1 MAKEGLNAVTV
12 NAVTEGDV
20 TVQNNTK
27 VLQKLHLVTD
37 AGFVRSTILWLIFD
51 LVLLS
56 GAYAH
61 GPLRLWA
68 MDLYEEI
75 KLKMLGVAHRMAWWS
90 LLGLLSSSCCVLQII
105 LNSFSFGCAGF
116 NTLLGPLR
124 PPCIAFTLIAQ
135 SITWYVAYPLPFQWA
150 PTAATTAVSLLL
162 TFTPE
167 LLYAAETRH
176 VRRRE
181 GADDARTVAR
191 LAFTPK
197 AMGCLS
203 CLSSVRR
210 MLQAQHGVVGSVV
223 SLERASACVL
233 LNAEGAAADLLASH
247 IVAQVV
253 AGGFPAS
260 LVSLTPAAPADIAAV
275 KAEACA
281 HSCNTQAGGCNKQAS
296 ELQALDSSAGRL
308 WESWLPWV
316 QCVVGGLLGS
326 SCCLIQLGAN
336 VLASFNLLQIG
347 TLNLLASLVQ

>member
-1 MAKEGLNAVTV
+1 MTLQK
-12 NAVTEGDV
+12 
-20 TVQNNTK
+20 NTK
-27 VLQKLHLVTD
+27 LLQKLHLVTD
-37 AGFVRSTILWLIFD
+37 AGFVRSTIFFLIFD
-51 LVLLS
+51 LVLLG

-61 GPLRLWA
+61 EPLRLWA

-75 KLKMLGVAHRMAWWS
+75 KLKLLGVAHRMAWWS

-105 LNSFSFGCAGF
+105 LNAFSFGCAGF

-150 PTAATTAVSLLL
+150 PTAATTVVSLLL

-167 LLYAAETRH
+167 LLYAVETRH
-176 VRRRE
+176 VSTR
-181 GADDARTVAR
+181 GGADTATADDARTVAR

-223 SLERASACVL
+223 SLDPASACVL
-233 LNAEGAAADLLASH
+233 LNAEGAAADLLARH

-281 HSCNTQAGGCNKQAS
+281 HRCNTQAGVCNKQAS

-308 WESWLPWV
+308 WEGWLPWV

-347 TLNLLASLVQ
+347 TLNLLTSLVQKYKHLRRSCC